1 MCGRAA
7 AVVDAVRVGHVGL
20 VIGRVKVHTIPA
32 GREKD
37 LSPEAIWAPG
47 VAESWSLRH
56 RRTIEVDAGRS
67 FRSVVIV
74 KVRERDRPKPRD
86 ALGIRAPRVTS
97 GIWVSSEHAKAVWKG
112 FHGLSCSAA
121 LEIVATTL
129 IRRNSFLSGA
139 LKTCTSIPPWATAS
153 KDPFLCS

>member
-1 MCGRAA
+1 MVWMCGRAA

-86 ALGIRAPRVTS
+86 ALGIRAPRSLRAYGFPASMRRLS
-97 GIWVSSEHAKAVWKG
+97 GKASTVSP
-112 FHGLSCSAA
+112 AA
-121 LEIVATTL
+121 L
-129 IRRNSFLSGA
+129 RWR
-139 LKTCTSIPPWATAS
+139 
-153 KDPFLCS
+153 